1 MSGVMERTLRILELL
16 AGHPEGLPISA
27 IAGALDL
34 PVSAAHRM
42 LKELSEHGYVRQ
54 MRAQGDYA
62 LTIRLA
68 ALGLGF
74 LAKTG
79 VTDIAQPILD
89 RLAAESRELV
99 RLSVIDGKDL
109 VWVAVAQGAT
119 SGLRYDP
126 GREQGV
132 VVHLASSSG
141 GRAWLSAIS
150 DDEALALIARQG
162 LEPPFAAGPKA
173 PKTLGDVLAELA
185 AARRRGFAV
194 AVDSYIDGMAAMAV
208 PIFAPASESG
218 DRHPIGCLS
227 IAGPAVR
234 LTPERQ
240 AALSGSLKAA
250 ATEIGDAAAASSY
263 FTRDRVLPGPSVS
276 PVAP

>member
-27 IAGALDL
+27 IAGALDM

-74 LAKTG
+74 LGKTG

-132 VVHLASSSG
+132 AVHLASSAA
-141 GRAWLSAIS
+141 GRAWLSALS

-162 LEPPFAAGPKA
+162 LEPPFAAGPRA
-173 PKTLGDVLAELA
+173 PKTLGEVLDELA

-208 PIFAPASESG
+208 PIFAPG

-234 LTPERQ
+234 LTPKRQ

-250 ATEIGDAAAASSY
+250 AAEIGDAAAASSY
-263 FTRDRVLPGPSVS
+263 FIRDRVQSGSSAS

>member
-1 MSGVMERTLRILELL
+1 MSGVMDRTLRILELL

-42 LKELSEHGYVRQ
+42 LKELSDHGYVRQ
-54 MRAQGDYA
+54 LRSQGDYA

-74 LAKTG
+74 LARTG

-89 RLAAESRELV
+89 RLAADSRELV
-99 RLSVIDGKDL
+99 RLSVVDGTDL

-126 GREQGV
+126 AREQGV
-132 VVHLASSSG
+132 AVHLATSAG
-141 GRAWLSAIS
+141 GRAWLSALS
-150 DDEALALIARQG
+150 DADALALIARQG
-162 LEPPFAAGPKA
+162 LEPPFPAGPRA
-173 PKTLGDVLAELA
+173 PKTLAEVLEELA

-208 PIFAPASESG
+208 PIRAPADG
-218 DRHPIGCLS
+218 TPIGCLS

-234 LTPERQ
+234 LTAERR
-240 AALSGSLKAA
+240 AALSGAL
-250 ATEIGDAAAASSY
+250 AAAAAEIAAASAGSGY
-263 FTRDRVLPGPSVS
+263 FARDRDRARDRARSGAAS
-276 PVAP
+276 

>member
-16 AGHPEGLPISA
+16 AGHPDGLPISA
-27 IAGALDL
+27 IASALDM

-74 LAKTG
+74 LGKTG

-99 RLSVIDGKDL
+99 RLSVIDGSDL

-132 VVHLASSSG
+132 VVHLATSAG
-141 GRAWLSAIS
+141 GRAWLGALS

-162 LEPPFAAGPKA
+162 LEPPFPAGPGA
-173 PKTLGDVLAELA
+173 PKTLGAVLEELA
-185 AARRRGFAV
+185 AARRRGYAV

-208 PIFAPASESG
+208 PIFAPG
-218 DRHPIGCLS
+218 DRRPIGCMS

-234 LTPERQ
+234 LTAERQ
-240 AALSGSLKAA
+240 EALSASLRAA
-250 ATEIGDAAAASSY
+250 AAEIGDAAAASSY
-263 FTRDRVLPGPSVS
+263 FARDRALPGR
-276 PVAP
+276 VAAVASR

>member
-16 AGHPEGLPISA
+16 AGHPDGLPISA
-27 IAGALDL
+27 IASALDM

-74 LAKTG
+74 LGKTG

-99 RLSVIDGKDL
+99 RLSVIDGSDL

-132 VVHLASSSG
+132 VVHLATSAG
-141 GRAWLSAIS
+141 GRAWLGALS

-162 LEPPFAAGPKA
+162 LEPPFPAGPGA
-173 PKTLGDVLAELA
+173 PKTLGAVLEELA
-185 AARRRGFAV
+185 AARRRGYAV

-208 PIFAPASESG
+208 PIFAPG
-218 DRHPIGCLS
+218 DCRPIGCLS

-234 LTPERQ
+234 LTAERQ
-240 AALSGSLKAA
+240 EALSASLKAA
-250 ATEIGDAAAASSY
+250 AAEIGDAAAASSY
-263 FTRDRVLPGPSVS
+263 FARDRALPGR
-276 PVAP
+276 VAAVASR